1 MDRSNFIMIAKGI
14 VLYVTLNIRLIIEE
28 GGVICDMVFVIRC
41 LSVFL
46 CFKMS
51 FSLISKNFHISY
63 TRTPN
68 PLTPLQA
75 ISLLLPQEKTQQNQ
89 NLAKPKNFQ
98 IVFGKNLALLS
109 QNLIS
114 LIILL
119 HSLSVI

>member
-1 MDRSNFIMIAKGI
+1 
-14 VLYVTLNIRLIIEE
+14 
-28 GGVICDMVFVIRC
+28 
-41 LSVFL
+41 
-46 CFKMS
+46 MS

-63 TRTPN
+63 TRTLN

-75 ISLLLPQEKTQQNQ
+75 ISLLPPQEKTQQNQ
-89 NLAKPKNFQ
+89 NPAKPKNFQ
-98 IVFGKNLALLS
+98 IVFRKNLALLS

>member
-1 MDRSNFIMIAKGI
+1 
-14 VLYVTLNIRLIIEE
+14 
-28 GGVICDMVFVIRC
+28 
-41 LSVFL
+41 
-46 CFKMS
+46 MS

-75 ISLLLPQEKTQQNQ
+75 ISLLPPQEKTQQNQ
-89 NLAKPKNFQ
+89 NPAKPKNFQ
-98 IVFGKNLALLS
+98 IVFRKNLALLS

>member
-1 MDRSNFIMIAKGI
+1 
-14 VLYVTLNIRLIIEE
+14 
-28 GGVICDMVFVIRC
+28 
-41 LSVFL
+41 
-46 CFKMS
+46 MS